1 MRRMSKRNVIVGAT
15 FVGALATLGV
25 AQSVMEKA
33 AAAQGKAAVQA
44 PYFEVDPM
52 WPKPLNKGW
61 LYGNVI
67 GVGVDNKDRVYII
80 HRGAATLD
88 RKEIYAAQNPP
99 IDRKSTRL
107 NSSH

>member
-1 MRRMSKRNVIVGAT
+1 MRGMSKRNLIVGAT
-15 FVGALATLGV
+15 FVGAIATLGV
-25 AQSVMEKA
+25 AQSVMQKV

-67 GVGVDNKDRVYII
+67 GLGVDAKDRVYII
-80 HRGAATLD
+80 HRVHNINIVVLRIRCAFDIRLRLPVVND
-88 RKEIYAAQNPP
+88 R
-99 IDRKSTRL
+99 
-107 NSSH
+107 